1 LATAPQLDA
10 KSKDLA
16 QVAVST
22 PDALRKPQLEDAS
35 SATPR
40 LTAKSAPQSLEG
52 ATHSLESR
60 RTEFDL
66 AGGDID
72 PAPRSSTGSA
82 EGLAETGV
90 AGPGKATLR
99 PSKGGTGYRAPSAG
113 LAPAHRQGEAIAD
126 VGADDIVGNGEGGGT
141 ADKGGRRT
149 ILDYGSGSGGGLR
162 GRASGDIAPDR
173 SAIEPTQKAKE
184 DAQKQLADTKATEL
198 TANGMNMSIT
208 GEISGRKVLHMV
220 PPKYSSLAK
229 KKGWEGVVA
238 VHFTVLPD
246 GRVKDNLYFEQTSAH
261 RDLNQAA
268 MTAIRQFKFA
278 PLSGDDSQVEQWGL
292 ITFVF
297 RLH

>member
-1 LATAPQLDA
+1 MQQRELATAPQLDA

-40 LTAKSAPQSLEG
+40 LTAKRPRRVSKVRLTPSRVGGPNLISQV
-52 ATHSLESR
+52 ATSTRTSR
-60 RTEFDL
+60 LDWFCR
-66 AGGDID
+66 
-72 PAPRSSTGSA
+72 
-82 EGLAETGV
+82 GLAETGV

-99 PSKGGTGYRAPSAG
+99 PSKGGTGYRVPSAG

-268 MTAIRQFKFA
+268 MTAIRQFDLP
-278 PLSGDDSQVEQWGL
+278 PL
-292 ITFVF
+292 
-297 RLH
+297 RR